1 MKAQPQPQSA
11 GLVDLRTGFY
21 RHCLL
26 LRMIGAIGLLLP
38 SLTLLAQG
46 ATTNQLP
53 NPQFRGTNG
62 TVVNQSS
69 TVTGTVPTLWRLFGV
84 NSAGINAD
92 IVPVAAN
99 AIFPGSP
106 ATNAVRLTVTAF
118 GADQGLD
125 TSQVRF
131 SLVPNQQYQY
141 RVYLRSDNGDNS
153 NQNVNVGVAQ
163 FDQSGAFVSGLGSDT
178 KTATPNWTQFTG
190 PSFSLPGNLTAEM
203 SFRLGADGGNNSV
216 LIALPEIAGPSIENL
231 MPNPNFTGT
240 GGTVVGNVTGTVPD
254 SWRGFAINGGA
265 ITLATVPVAANELYP
280 GSPSTNAVQLTVNT
294 FAGNGQGFDNE
305 VVRVP
310 VAPAGRSIWGEVY
323 IRSANLDNSPQGF
336 TFQLNGFSAVPAFLG
351 GPNTVNGTATT
362 SWGYFGT
369 TSYLNV
375 AMATADLAIRLVE
388 SGSNNSILIAM
399 PRINGLGNQLFEDGF
414 EN

>member
-1 MKAQPQPQSA
+1 MKALSQTRAAAFDGSRTDFPLH
-11 GLVDLRTGFY
+11 GLFFRV
-21 RHCLL
+21 
-26 LRMIGAIGLLLP
+26 IGAIGLLLP

-53 NPQFRGTNG
+53 NPQFRGNNG
-62 TVVNQSS
+62 TILNQSS

-125 TSQVRF
+125 TSPVRF
-131 SLVPNQQYQY
+131 SLVPNRQYQY
-141 RVYLRSDNGDNS
+141 RVYLRSDNADNS

-163 FDQSGAFVSGLGSDT
+163 FDQSGTFVSGLGSDT

-190 PSFSLPGNLTAEM
+190 PSFSLPGIHTAEM

-216 LIALPEIAGPSIENL
+216 LIALPDIAGPSIENL

-254 SWRGFAINGGA
+254 SWRGFAIDGGA

-280 GSPSTNAVQLTVNT
+280 GSPATNAVQLTVNT
-294 FAGNGQGFDNE
+294 FSGNGQGFDNE

-310 VAPAGRSIWGEVY
+310 VSPADRSIWGEIY
-323 IRSANLDNSPQGF
+323 IRSANIDNSPQGF
-336 TFQLNGFSAVPAFLG
+336 VFRLNGFSAAPAFLG
-351 GPNTVNGTATT
+351 GPNSVNGTATT

-369 TSYLNV
+369 ASYQNV
-375 AMATADLAIRLVE
+375 AMATADLAIRLVQ
-388 SGSNNSILIAM
+388 SGPNNSILIAM
-399 PRINGLGNQLFEDGF
+399 PRINGLGNLLFEDGF
-414 EN
+414 ED